1 MNLRNPTLSRRS
13 FMALGAM
20 LASFSSAQAQ
30 EIYPTRPVRMLV
42 PFAAGG
48 STDILARLIAQY
60 LTTRLQQQVLVEN
73 RPGGG
78 TNIAA
83 EFVVKSRP
91 DGYTLLFG
99 AAAMATNPSLLP
111 SMPYDMFR
119 DLAPITVI
127 GRTPLVLVVHP
138 SVPAKT
144 LQELLALARSRPE
157 GLNAATGG
165 NGTIPHLATELLRFE
180 SGAPLIHIPYR
191 GQSTAMPDMLS
202 GRVPMMLE
210 SIPPL
215 LPVIRNGELRALAV
229 AEPERLDVLPEVPT
243 IAESGF
249 PGFSAAAWN
258 AIFAPAGTAAPIL
271 AKLNAEVNSIMR
283 LPEVTARFTELGAR
297 PVGGTPEEMQRFL
310 RAEVDL
316 WAGVIRRSGA
326 TAN

>member
-1 MNLRNPTLSRRS
+1 MRTPAVSRRT
-13 FMALGAM
+13 
-20 LASFSSAQAQ
+20 LAAVGLFLPVAKAARAQDA
-30 EIYPTRPVRMLV
+30 YPTRPVRMVV

-48 STDILARLIAQY
+48 STDILARLIAQQ
-60 LTTRLQQQVLVEN
+60 LAMRLEQQFVVEN
-73 RPGGG
+73 KPGAG

-111 SMPYDMFR
+111 SMPYDLFR
-119 DLAPITVI
+119 DLAPIAVI
-127 GRTPLVLVVHP
+127 GRTPLILVVHP
-138 SVPAKT
+138 SVPARN
-144 LQELLALARSRPE
+144 LQELLAFARSRPD

-180 SGAPLIHIPYR
+180 SGAPLTHIPYR
-191 GQSTAMPDMLS
+191 GQATAMPDLLS

-229 AEPERLDVLPEVPT
+229 AEPERLAVLPDVPT

-249 PGFSAAAWN
+249 PGFFAAAWN
-258 AIFAPAGTAAPIL
+258 AMFAPAGTPAPIL
-271 AKLNAEVNSIMR
+271 AKLNAEVNTIMR
-283 LPEVTARFTELGAR
+283 QPEVQARFAELGAR

-310 RAEVDL
+310 RTEVDR
-316 WAGVIRRSGA
+316 WAEVIRRSGA

>member
-1 MNLRNPTLSRRS
+1 MRTHAISRR
-13 FMALGAM
+13 ALGAIGLSLP
-20 LASFSSAQAQ
+20 LARAASAQDA
-30 EIYPTRPVRMLV
+30 YPTRPVRMVV

-48 STDILARLIAQY
+48 STDILARLIAQQ
-60 LTTRLQQQVLVEN
+60 LATRLGQQFVVEN
-73 RPGGG
+73 KPGAG

-111 SMPYDMFR
+111 SMPYDLFK
-119 DLAPITVI
+119 DLAPIAVI

-138 SVPAKT
+138 SVPARSV
-144 LQELLALARSRPE
+144 QELLALARSRPD

-180 SGAPLIHIPYR
+180 SGAKLTHIPYR
-191 GQSTAMPDMLS
+191 GQATAMPDVLS

-229 AEPERLDVLPEVPT
+229 AEPERLSLLPDVPT
-243 IAESGF
+243 LIESGF

-258 AIFAPAGTAAPIL
+258 AMFAPAGTPAPIL
-271 AKLNAEVNSIMR
+271 AKLNAEVNAIMR
-283 LPEVTARFTELGAR
+283 QPDVVARFAELGAR

-310 RAEVDL
+310 RAEVDR
-316 WAGVIRRSGA
+316 WADVVRRSGA
-326 TAN
+326 KAD